1 MADAKFTRYSDLG
14 GGTTVIPDN
23 TSTALDIESTDAKDY
38 ITANTTD
45 GSESITLGQKTIV
58 TGGTATGNIAQAPTD
73 ADSFII
79 DTTPD
84 GGMTIVG
91 ESNDPMKIAFVTGAT
106 ANQSYVEAKAGTSSA
121 NQYVALA
128 TNNIERF
135 KINGSGQVETPSG
148 LHTIGALGTALNGT
162 FTATNG
168 SAEITSGSST
178 AFRTELHV
186 GSAVELFE
194 GSTSRGVFT
203 VSAIA
208 SDTALTLDSTVSG
221 LSSSPKAGMTGKTDG
236 DELFAVKT
244 GDSKSILA
252 VTGEGG
258 LVLNSS
264 AADSGIYNNLAIG
277 DSDILSKATTAN
289 RNYIIGHSNGDWDLT
304 SADSCTIMGYN
315 AGVQVTSGS
324 NNTVIGAYSG
334 DSISTQTGITCLGT
348 GAGRTTG
355 SYSTYIGANSGAAVS
370 SNGNTAVGYDTMKV
384 SGPQYGVAM
393 GQQAHMGC
401 TGTRNVAIGVNALK
415 ASGSASSCV
424 AIGYEAAKLATG
436 GGNVCIGYNSGDAIT
451 SGVQNT
457 SLGNDTDCSATNN
470 NQLALGYGAVTD
482 GANKIRLGNSS
493 IGTANIQVDWTID
506 SDERIK
512 ENIQDADAGLDFI
525 NALRPVSFTRKHPAE
540 WPEEIRDRRYKQGK
554 KESNFTTD
562 EDGNITGEVEYYV
575 STETYDVDTQE
586 PIKDEFDS
594 TSRVDGL
601 IAQEVKSVVE
611 SLGVGFH
618 GIDEAANGK
627 LGIQYSTLV
636 VPLIKAVQELT
647 ARIEQL
653 ESGS

>member
-1 MADAKFTRYSDLG
+1 MADAKIIIYGQQIGGGSVTLPSNVDSAMALKDPEGHTYVQVDTDTDERKVIISAEDNSDGTTGADWVFDNSGRFSPSASGTVCLNTEDPSATNPNILPHRNDPDTGIGRASGDRLSLIAGGTEALRLG
-14 GGTTVIPDN
+14 GGGVIG
-23 TSTALDIESTDAKDY
+23 K
-38 ITANTTD
+38 
-45 GSESITLGQKTIV
+45 
-58 TGGTATGNIAQAPTD
+58 
-73 ADSFII
+73 
-79 DTTPD
+79 
-84 GGMTIVG
+84 
-91 ESNDPMKIAFVTGAT
+91 
-106 ANQSYVEAKAGTSSA
+106 
-121 NQYVALA
+121 LA
-128 TNNIERF
+128 T
-135 KINGSGQVETPSG
+135 S
-148 LHTIGALGTALNGT
+148 LNGT

-178 AFRTELHV
+178 AFRTELNV
-186 GSAVELFE
+186 GSAIELFE
-194 GSTSRGVFT
+194 DSTSRGVFT
-203 VSAIA
+203 VTAIA

-236 DELFAVKT
+236 GELFAVKT

-277 DSDILSKATTAN
+277 DSDILSKITTAN
-289 RNYIIGHSNGDWDLT
+289 RNYIIGHSNGDWDIT

-315 AGVQVTSGS
+315 TGVQVTTGS
-324 NNTVIGAYSG
+324 NNTLIGAYAG
-334 DSISTQTGITCLGT
+334 DGITTQTAITCLGT
-348 GAGRTTG
+348 GTGRSTG
-355 SYSTYIGANSGAAVS
+355 SYSTYIGGNAGAAVS
-370 SNGNTAVGYDTMKV
+370 SNGNTAVGYDAMTV

-393 GQQAHMGC
+393 GQQAHKSC
-401 TGTRNVAIGVNALK
+401 TGTRNVAIGVNALM

-424 AIGYEAAKLATG
+424 AIGYEAAKIATG

-554 KESNFTTD
+554 KESDFITD
-562 EDGNITGEVEYYV
+562 EDGNITGEVESYV

-653 ESGS
+653 EGGD